1 MLLEV
6 PDCSGK
12 LLLSRHAVCPP
23 IRYYSEASLID
34 IERKLEKGT
43 EKDDEKAPKNEKDE
57 PKEIVKENWLLKLQR
72 DIKNKKKLITPQK
85 VTPSKKRLVK
95 TPAAHGRSV
104 REIVMSLEKKKK

>member
-1 MLLEV
+1 MEGLDFDTLLTAKISKKIVADEV
-6 PDCSGK
+6 K
-12 LLLSRHAVCPP
+12 K
-23 IRYYSEASLID
+23 IENLINT
-34 IERKLEKGT
+34 ERKLEKGT

-85 VTPSKKRLVK
+85 VTPSRKRLVK

-104 REIVMSLEKKKK
+104 REMIMSLEKKKK